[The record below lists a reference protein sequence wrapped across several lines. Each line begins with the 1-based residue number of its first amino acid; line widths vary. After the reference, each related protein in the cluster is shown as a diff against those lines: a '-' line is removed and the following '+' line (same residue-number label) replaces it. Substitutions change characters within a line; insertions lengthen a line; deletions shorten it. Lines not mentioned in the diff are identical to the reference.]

1 MSIGDWKSEFVPRLA
16 DEEISNDQEEN
27 TPQTTGTSQTESVV
41 GSEVE
46 TKHNQTSVAHLS
58 EKTQAVR
65 EETGSTSIKE
75 EETAE
80 EQSESKTVAP
90 EVETRVRTG
99 STVQTTAS
107 VTSRRSTTKIVRLP
121 AAVNKTEEQLEK
133 KIQKAL
139 SGAIFEAAEGGD
151 VRIEAKK
158 TTDIIT
164 SAYADLLV
172 AAGATAESDDAEEVC
187 EEVLTKVAPKAITA
201 SVRTALEAQYGSPL
215 PLEVELDL
223 VKIEQASVSVEGTA
237 TASACADIGKSDAEG
252 ILTAAAYDE
261 TISSIVED
269 ILHQAKGSSTRSS
282 EVESETTA
290 EFTDITTSTVGESEG
305 SASGSS
311 DVEGGVGAESI
322 KLGES
327 EATDVTGFSEEEETH
342 TPGTKTEVSTATHTS
357 VGGEEE
363 PEGSSEGKGK
373 HKGPVPTEPTET
385 STEAAQHAFSEE
397 FDDIFEG
404 FGSEGDIFD
413 EPTTTTTTT
422 TQSEPR
428 TLRRQP
434 EPLEDYSSV
443 TICRTNEL
451 VRCCQRRSYIC
462 SCGLLDDGSMC
473 TAKLTSSGGV
483 NIYDIRADDFTV
495 VDKCR
500 CP

>member
-1 MSIGDWKSEFVPRLA
+1 MT
-16 DEEISNDQEEN
+16 DEEISNDQGEN
-27 TPQTTGTSQTESVV
+27 TSQTTGTSQTESVV

-58 EKTQAVR
+58 EKTKAVR
-65 EETGSTSIKE
+65 EETGSTSISE

-80 EQSESKTVAP
+80 EQSESKTVGP
-90 EVETRVRTG
+90 EVQTRVRTG

-121 AAVNKTEEQLEK
+121 AAVNKTEEELEK
-133 KIQKAL
+133 RIQDAL

-151 VRIEAKK
+151 VRIEAQK

-201 SVRTALEAQYGSPL
+201 SVRTALEAQYGTPL
-215 PLEVELDL
+215 PLDVELDL

-269 ILHQAKGSSTRSS
+269 ILHEAKGSSSRSS
-282 EVESETTA
+282 VVESETTG
-290 EFTDITTSTVGESEG
+290 EFTDVTTSTAGQTEG
-305 SASGSS
+305 SASGGS
-311 DVEGGVGAESI
+311 DAEGGAGAESVKI
-322 KLGES
+322 GES
-327 EATDVTGFSEEEETH
+327 QATDVTGFSEEEEEH
-342 TPGTKTEVSTATHTS
+342 TPGTKTEVSTTTSTS

-363 PEGSSEGKGK
+363 PEGSSEGKKK
-373 HKGPVPTEPTET
+373 HKGPVPAEPAET
-385 STEAAQHAFSEE
+385 STETASRTFSEDFGE
-397 FDDIFEG
+397 LFEG
-404 FGSEGDIFD
+404 FGSEDEDFD
-413 EPTTTTTTT
+413 KPTTTTTTAKA
-422 TQSEPR
+422 QPEPR
-428 TLRRQP
+428 ALRRKP
-434 EPLEDYSSV
+434 EPLEDYSDL
-443 TICRTNEL
+443 TICSTSEL

-462 SCGLLDDGSMC
+462 SCGFLDDGSMC

-483 NIYDIRADDFTV
+483 NVYDIRADDFTV

>member
-1 MSIGDWKSEFVPRLA
+1 MTQTT
-16 DEEISNDQEEN
+16 DEEISNDKGEN
-27 TPQTTGTSQTESVV
+27 TSKTTGTSQTESVV

-46 TKHNQTSVAHLS
+46 TQHNQTSVAHLS

-90 EVETRVRTG
+90 EVQTRVRTG

-121 AAVNKTEEQLEK
+121 AAVNKTEEQLEQ

-172 AAGATAESDDAEEVC
+172 AAGATAESADAEEVC

-201 SVRTALEAQYGSPL
+201 SVRTALEAQYGVPL

-269 ILHQAKGSSTRSS
+269 ILHEASGSSTRSS
-282 EVESETTA
+282 EVESETSA
-290 EFTDITTSTVGESEG
+290 EFTDITSSTAGESEG
-305 SASGSS
+305 SASGGS
-311 DVEGGVGAESI
+311 DAEGGVGAESI
-322 KLGES
+322 KFGES
-327 EATDVTGFSEEEETH
+327 QATDVTGFSPEEEEVH
-342 TPGTKTEVSTATHTS
+342 GGEGTKTEVSTTTHTS

-363 PEGSSEGKGK
+363 PAGSSEGKKK
-373 HKGPVPTEPTET
+373 HKGPVPVEPAKT
-385 STEAAQHAFSEE
+385 STESAQQAFSEE
-397 FDDIFEG
+397 FDEIFSG
-404 FGSEGDIFD
+404 FGSEEEVFD
-413 EPTTTTTTT
+413 KPKPATATP
-422 TQSEPR
+422 SEPR

-462 SCGLLDDGSMC
+462 SCGFLDDGSMC

-483 NIYDIRADDFTV
+483 NVYDIRADDFTV